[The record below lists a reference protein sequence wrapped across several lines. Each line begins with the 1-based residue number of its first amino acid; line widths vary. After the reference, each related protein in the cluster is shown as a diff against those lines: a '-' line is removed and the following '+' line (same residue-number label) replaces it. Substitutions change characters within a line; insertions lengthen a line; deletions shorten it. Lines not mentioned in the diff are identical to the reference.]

1 MKRRLTSTESDL
13 WRNAVRDVRP
23 LPQGTKIIET
33 PTQTMA
39 PRPGAAR
46 PRRVAPVEAARL
58 ASGIG
63 ASGRAGSRHG
73 VAAPVF
79 GGGDPALD
87 RRLARRRAPIERVL
101 DLHGMRQVSAHGA
114 LRNFIDSA
122 HRDGARAVLVIT
134 GKGGAAS
141 AASMTRRRL
150 HGDISAG
157 VGAGVLRARFLDW
170 IEEPDLRRHIARVS
184 QAAPRDGGA
193 GAFYVFLK
201 A

>member
-1 MKRRLTSTESDL
+1 MKRRLTSQEDDL
-13 WRNAVRDVRP
+13 WRHVVRDVRP
-23 LPQGTKIIET
+23 LPRQSKIIE
-33 PTQTMA
+33 PA
-39 PRPGAAR
+39 VVRPKAGEVR
-46 PRRVAPVEAARL
+46 PRRPMTIESAGPAADATVPR
-58 ASGIG
+58 
-63 ASGRAGSRHG
+63 R
-73 VAAPVF
+73 AAPVF

-101 DLHGMRQVSAHGA
+101 DLHGMRQVTAHAA
-114 LRNFIDSA
+114 LRGFIDA
-122 HRDGARAVLVIT
+122 ARRDGARALLVIT

-150 HGDISAG
+150 HGEIP
-157 VGAGVLRARFLDW
+157 VGAGVLRSRFLDW
-170 IEEPDLRRHIARVS
+170 VEEPELRRHIARVA